1 MAKMPLNQPQAQD
14 RQDDQRPVHSL
25 AKSIIENRKKQFEY
39 RLPSNTAPRVYIIE
53 LDPDFLGEKFTFN
66 GNGTIIFEVLR
77 PTSTVTLHRSDKMDI
92 DNQAT
97 ELIDESGNVKKPISQ
112 DWNAANNFF
121 SIKFESKLNAG
132 NYSLK
137 MSWTGRDG
145 NDDWFSP
152 QSGFYRAVDK
162 DENGNP
168 KYLVTTH
175 FEPTGARRVFPC
187 WDEPGLKA
195 QFEISIKHYSNYT
208 ALSNMPVKNREE
220 LPDGK
225 ILTKFERSP
234 KMSSYLPCL
243 AVADYKYVANA
254 HGNITFYTLESA
266 LDSVKYALEVSEKVI
281 PAMEFYTGVP
291 YALPKLDQITI
302 PQYSATAMEHWGLV
316 SYVTSS
322 VLIHNTSLLPDMTE
336 KHGIEILIAHE
347 LSHQWF
353 GNLITPI
360 WWSDAWLNEAFA
372 AYFQY
377 KALELVYP
385 ERHVMADFIVDHLNR
400 LSFKAENTLRVARP
414 IKWNPTNKIQ
424 IFQMFSQV
432 TYAKGAGV
440 LHMLDHMLGE
450 EVFRDG
456 IRRYMKAH
464 QFTAVVSD
472 DLWDDLQ
479 EAYDEKYK
487 DKPLNV
493 KETMDPWIEQTG
505 HPIVTVKRNYET
517 GEVILTQKNAM
528 PTNKDNKWKI
538 PLNYATKS
546 NPDFSSTL
554 PTMWF
559 DKNKDNV
566 TISNVNKDD
575 WIILNIQQRGFY
587 WVDYD
592 EENWRRIADYL
603 NSDDYQKISPIN
615 RAQLIIDAY
624 RMFKNAK
631 VDKIQRLEILI
642 NITSYL
648 YREVDHLP
656 WIPARKIIDHFIEL
670 MRNTPEE
677 EIFSKYMLFLMANIL
692 DDIDEDY
699 DESETKQL
707 LSPTAC
713 RLQHA
718 ECLKFARSV
727 FNKFIEN
734 PTTEKLFNN
743 DNFWIM
749 CVGLQNANETVW
761 DSLIELTDNNET
773 YYSPYEFLCCSDS
786 EEIRNKYM
794 DRILTTNITEEP
806 YELLRIFNTFLD
818 GNRDNVDYALEYFI
832 NRFKLFEK
840 YFEEHHDPDYMTV
853 MFAALNLA
861 IKNRDQYEKF
871 KAFFEPRLEALKEK
885 YNEPDM
891 ETMLKDVE
899 NGVEAVEE
907 LSAQF
912 HNLMDKR
919 LFGPNAIKNN
929 ENENKSQK
937 K

>member
-1 MAKMPLNQPQAQD
+1 MATMPLNQPQTD
-14 RQDDQRPVHSL
+14 GQDDQRPVHFF
-25 AKSIIENRKKQFEY
+25 AKSIMENRKKQFEY

-77 PTSTVTLHRSDKMDI
+77 PTFTVTLHRSDKMDI

-97 ELIDESGNVKKPISQ
+97 ELIDESGSVKKPISQ
-112 DWNAANNFF
+112 DWNSANNFF
-121 SIKFESKLNAG
+121 SIKFKSKLNVG

-162 DENGNP
+162 DENDNP

-187 WDEPGLKA
+187 WDEPGMKA
-195 QFEISIKHYSNYT
+195 QFEISIKHYPNYT
-208 ALSNMPVKNREE
+208 ALSNMPVKTREE
-220 LPDGK
+220 LSNGK

-254 HGNITFYTLESA
+254 HGNITFYTLERA

-281 PAMEFYTGVP
+281 PAMEFYTDVP
-291 YALPKLDQITI
+291 YAFPKLDQITI

-322 VLIHNTSLLPDMTE
+322 VLIQNTSLLPDITE
-336 KHGIEILIAHE
+336 KQNIEILIAHE

-360 WWSDAWLNEAFA
+360 WWNDAWLNEAFA

-385 ERHVMADFIVDHLNR
+385 ERHIMSDFVVDHLNR
-400 LSFKAENTLRVARP
+400 LSFKAENTLRIARP
-414 IKWNPTNKIQ
+414 IKWNPINKIQ

-450 EVFRDG
+450 DVFRDG

-464 QFTAVVSD
+464 QFTAVITD

-479 EAYDEKYK
+479 EAYDEKNK

-505 HPIVTVKRNYET
+505 HPIVTVTRNYET

-528 PTNKDNKWKI
+528 PTNPNNKWKI

-559 DKNKDNV
+559 DKDKDNV
-566 TISNVNKDD
+566 TIPNVNKDD

-592 EENWRRIADYL
+592 EENWHRIADYL
-603 NSDDYQKISPIN
+603 DSDDYQKISPIN
-615 RAQLIIDAY
+615 RAQLIIDSY
-624 RMFKNAK
+624 RMFKRAK
-631 VDKIQRLEILI
+631 VDTIKRLEILI
-642 NITSYL
+642 NIMSYL

-656 WIPARKIIDHFIEL
+656 WIPAQEIILYFTEL
-670 MRNTPEE
+670 MRNTPDE
-677 EIFSKYMLFLMANIL
+677 EISSKYMLFLMANIL

-699 DESETKQL
+699 AESETKQL
-707 LSPTAC
+707 LLPTAC
-713 RLQHA
+713 KLEHA

-727 FNKFIEN
+727 FDKFLES
-734 PTTEKLFNN
+734 PTTEKFFHH

-749 CVGLQNANETVW
+749 CAGLQNANETVW
-761 DSLIELTDNNET
+761 DSLIELIDSKRK
-773 YYSPYEFLCCSDS
+773 YYSPYEFLGCSDS

-794 DRILTTNITEEP
+794 DEILTTNKTEDP
-806 YELLRIFNTFLD
+806 YELLRIFNTFLNS
-818 GNRDNVDYALEYFI
+818 NRDN
-832 NRFKLFEK
+832 
-840 YFEEHHDPDYMTV
+840 EHHDPDYMTV
-853 MFAALNLA
+853 MFAALNMA

-871 KAFFEPRLEALKEK
+871 KAFFEPRLEGLKET

-899 NGVEAVEE
+899 NEVEAVEE
-907 LSAQF
+907 RSAQF

-919 LFGPNAIKNN
+919 LFGPNAIKND
-929 ENENKSQK
+929 ENITKSQK